1 MSQIVLENLNGL
13 AGKPVLSHLS
23 TNLVDADSLTVL
35 SKVSLGPQCEGHQ
48 RGVFYIVIGETSGRL
63 FVDG

>member
-13 AGKPVLSHLS
+13 AGKPVLLHLMA
-23 TNLVDADSLTVL
+23 NLTDADSLTVL
-35 SKVSLGPQCEGHQ
+35 SKVSLGPQYEGHQ
-48 RGVFYIVIGETSGRL
+48 QGVLYIGEMSGRL

>member
-13 AGKPVLSHLS
+13 AGKPVLLHLM
-23 TNLVDADSLTVL
+23 TNLIDADSLTVL
-35 SKVSLGPQCEGHQ
+35 SKVSLGPQYEGPQ
-48 RGVFYIVIGETSGRL
+48 RGVLYIGETSTRL